1 MIKAIR
7 DLGILK
13 MINEFQEE
21 FDLNALES
29 IDSFLEE
36 RNKAIE
42 NGRYAHL
49 QFESLTSE
57 HTGIFSI
64 DRKTIKF
71 ITDELVPKN
80 SWKYLLLKNR
90 ISGDIYNANVER
102 ESK

>member
-1 MIKAIR
+1 VIEAVR

-21 FDLNALES
+21 FDLNTLKS

-36 RNKAIE
+36 SNKAIE

-57 HTGIFSI
+57 HIEIFLI
-64 DRKTIKF
+64 DRKSIKF
-71 ITDELVPKN
+71 ITDELIPKD
-80 SWKYLLLKNR
+80 SWKYLFLKTASQGTY
-90 ISGDIYNANVER
+90 ITPT
-102 ESK
+102 